1 MTHLGDVDLDA
12 VRAVLCDADGCLIP
26 SEQPA
31 FEAAV
36 GVANRFLAKAGADQR
51 FTAASLMQ
59 HSLGRNFRWTLEELS
74 RQYRLVLPEAELADW
89 LIEEDRVV
97 TAHLRSRLRPDAAVA
112 EPLAVLA
119 RRYLLAVVSSS
130 GLSRLDACFEAMGLA
145 ALLPPESRFS
155 ARDSL
160 PTPTS
165 KPDPAVY
172 RLALQRLCL
181 EPTEAVAVEDSVV
194 GATSAISAGIP
205 TIGNLA
211 FVPREERR
219 DRAGELGRAGVSA
232 VVDTWRELP
241 DLLGSKASTPAPSS
255 ATDPFTLP

>member
-1 MTHLGDVDLDA
+1 MSRLIDADLDA

-31 FEAAV
+31 FEAAM
-36 GVANRFLAKAGADQR
+36 GVANRFLAKAGVAQR
-51 FTAASLMQ
+51 FTAASLMR
-59 HSLGRNFRWTLEELS
+59 HSLGRNFRWTLEALAREH
-74 RQYRLVLPEAELADW
+74 QLVLPEAELADW

-97 TAHLRSRLRPDAAVA
+97 TAHLRSRLTPDAAVA
-112 EPLAVLA
+112 EPLAALS
-119 RRYLLAVVSSS
+119 RRYRLAVVSSS
-130 GLSRLDACFEAMGLA
+130 GLSRLDACFEATGLA

-172 RLALQRLCL
+172 LLALQRLCL
-181 EPTEAVAVEDSVV
+181 RPGEAVAVEDSVV
-194 GATSAISAGIP
+194 GATSAIAAGIP

-219 DRAGELGRAGVSA
+219 DRAVELGRAGVFA
-232 VVDTWRELP
+232 VVDSWRALP
-241 DLLGSKASTPAPSS
+241 DLLAGLASSPAPPS
-255 ATDPFTLP
+255 TDPPTVS